1 MADTIETLTMDI
13 KTIEKEVVEKRMV
26 LAKID
31 EAIAGRATMRESVVA
46 SIDELNEKLNRKRQL
61 KEQLRQSESRGA
73 FLVRKLGSP
82 ESKTPST
89 NNNTKNKTKR
99 KRSLIDEMNEDVTTA
114 GRLDHRD
121 HWPYVSEAHPSGQCK
136 VCLGRTNVR
145 CEKCEIALHPKC
157 FKSFHV

>member
-1 MADTIETLTMDI
+1 MADTIETLTIDI
-13 KTIEKEVVEKRMV
+13 KRIGEEIAEKQSL

-31 EAIAGRATMRESVVA
+31 EAIAGRVTIRESVSA
-46 SIDELNEKLNRKRQL
+46 SIEECRERLNRKREL
-61 KEQLRQSESRGA
+61 KEQLQQSESWTN
-73 FLVRKLGSP
+73 FLVRKLSSP
-82 ESKTPST
+82 ELKPTPT
-89 NNNTKNKTKR
+89 NNNTQKVKR
-99 KRSLIDEMNEDVTTA
+99 KRSLIDELEEEVATA
-114 GRLDHRD
+114 SRLDHRD